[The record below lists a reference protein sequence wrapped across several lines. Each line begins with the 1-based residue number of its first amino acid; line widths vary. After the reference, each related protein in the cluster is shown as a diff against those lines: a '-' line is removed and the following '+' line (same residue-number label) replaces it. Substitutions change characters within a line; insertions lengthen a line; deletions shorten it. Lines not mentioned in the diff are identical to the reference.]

1 MNILT
6 KKKVNTLELNLVR
19 SSNRSIAGSPSFN
32 SLYAFP
38 TPCNH
43 NTGISNLYKNF
54 NLNVQMK
61 CLQVSNH
68 YVLKYPDGKRLYEF
82 YDIIHHNFIIIV
94 QSENRMKGIVGAT
107 GKK

>member
-1 MNILT
+1 
-6 KKKVNTLELNLVR
+6 
-19 SSNRSIAGSPSFN
+19 
-32 SLYAFP
+32 
-38 TPCNH
+38 
-43 NTGISNLYKNF
+43 
-54 NLNVQMK
+54 MK